1 MLLRKLGIFLTLGR
15 WWFTKESIVV
25 PVHNIVDRL
34 ESLEFLLHK
43 RAGIGDPLGV
53 YLTKLR
59 DDLLCQIC
67 NTDFFWHPIW
77 VNSQDIYDL
86 LLDFLVLVVS
96 EKLKNPFVFLRHNRL
111 GFWLISHL
119 ITKLNSLLRC
129 LPPTTK
135 HLALDFTS
143 LIFN

>member
-1 MLLRKLGIFLTLGR
+1 MLLRRFSMFLTLGR

-25 PVHNIVDRL
+25 LIHNIVDRL

-67 NTDFFWHPIW
+67 NTDFF
-77 VNSQDIYDL
+77 
-86 LLDFLVLVVS
+86 
-96 EKLKNPFVFLRHNRL
+96 
-111 GFWLISHL
+111 
-119 ITKLNSLLRC
+119 
-129 LPPTTK
+129 
-135 HLALDFTS
+135 
-143 LIFN
+143 